1 MAFEQAV
8 HLELSAMQL
17 KTLNAR
23 SAGLLVALTSAS
35 IRKSFRA
42 RQSPCAL
49 AGSGVRHY
57 PSPCRVFVAALLV
70 IAR

>member
-35 IRKSFRA
+35 MAQELPRPPEPLRT
-42 RQSPCAL
+42 RW
-49 AGSGVRHY
+49 
-57 PSPCRVFVAALLV
+57 
-70 IAR
+70 